1 MPKGFIYRYD
11 FRRKLIACCCD
22 NGHYKAALLGGSKES
37 SKSSITL
44 ASSWPLWARLSKIIK
59 PKKRYRKKGAIFT
72 VVWGLYGAWLSSLPA
87 YAQTL
92 SVRADGVTDTT
103 IIGSRDCSADCII
116 TGDSRSGS
124 NLFHSFGKFSLAD
137 GVTATFEDE
146 GATNIFANVSDEIS
160 IVNGRLAVRGP
171 GSANL
176 FLLNQH
182 GIIFGSNVA
191 LSIAGSFV
199 ASTAESVIFSDGLQ
213 FGIRNI
219 SEPLLTISTP
229 IGAPVGLQFGS
240 HPGEIVSY
248 SQARLSGVPSFF
260 PEPAGRPGGLAVSA
274 GQTLALVG
282 SRINLAGGSLIAKSG
297 RIELGS
303 VAADSLVSVSSNLH
317 MGYENVSEFA
327 DVQLTQSAQIDVS
340 GNRGFV
346 SIHGRNLLLADD
358 SLISNQIV
366 GTELPGSIE
375 LIADETIELDSSA
388 IYFFRTLGTS
398 GEGVALDVAANRLV
412 LKNGSLLLGA
422 TLSGLGDAGN
432 ITISALD
439 SVALFGASRETTNYI
454 TASSNSAGA
463 GGDITINTQRLWVS
477 DGSQIE
483 SVSGNT
489 GEGGDIVINATN
501 SVEVRGQAPIST
513 APAARRLLTF
523 VGLDFEPAATG
534 PSVSRISATSG
545 LAEVDSAQSMSK
557 GGSLTV
563 NTGVLSISDRAQVTV
578 GSFGRGD
585 SGDLNINARSVR
597 LDSGAQLSAA
607 ANLANGGNLR
617 LAGLETLILRRG
629 SSLSTSAGVGDGGNI
644 WIDADFVIA
653 QAFED
658 SDIVAKATGGRS
670 GNIIVDTFGVYGIA
684 PRRAI
689 ANNGTSDIDASS
701 EFGVSGTTAITQVP
715 SAMALGRPLLTAQP
729 LDVSTTVTH
738 QCGASGNSFVVS
750 ARGGVPIAPASA
762 VAMNSPLV
770 DLGDEAVDLGSRG
783 SRATSAIDSEHLEE
797 SSTPANAVS
806 TEVETVM
813 AETVTNSPN
822 WVEARSWY
830 TDEGGK
836 VVLSAQPERS
846 SDVSLAT
853 PGYCAG

>member
-1 MPKGFIYRYD
+1 
-11 FRRKLIACCCD
+11 
-22 NGHYKAALLGGSKES
+22 
-37 SKSSITL
+37 
-44 ASSWPLWARLSKIIK
+44 
-59 PKKRYRKKGAIFT
+59 
-72 VVWGLYGAWLSSLPA
+72 
-87 YAQTL
+87 
-92 SVRADGVTDTT
+92 
-103 IIGSRDCSADCII
+103 
-116 TGDSRSGS
+116 
-124 NLFHSFGKFSLAD
+124 
-137 GVTATFEDE
+137 
-146 GATNIFANVSDEIS
+146 
-160 IVNGRLAVRGP
+160 
-171 GSANL
+171 
-176 FLLNQH
+176 
-182 GIIFGSNVA
+182 
-191 LSIAGSFV
+191 
-199 ASTAESVIFSDGLQ
+199 
-213 FGIRNI
+213 
-219 SEPLLTISTP
+219 
-229 IGAPVGLQFGS
+229 
-240 HPGEIVSY
+240 
-248 SQARLSGVPSFF
+248 
-260 PEPAGRPGGLAVSA
+260 
-274 GQTLALVG
+274 
-282 SRINLAGGSLIAKSG
+282 
-297 RIELGS
+297 
-303 VAADSLVSVSSNLH
+303 
-317 MGYENVSEFA
+317 
-327 DVQLTQSAQIDVS
+327 
-340 GNRGFV
+340 
-346 SIHGRNLLLADD
+346 
-358 SLISNQIV
+358 
-366 GTELPGSIE
+366 
-375 LIADETIELDSSA
+375 
-388 IYFFRTLGTS
+388 
-398 GEGVALDVAANRLV
+398 
-412 LKNGSLLLGA
+412 
-422 TLSGLGDAGN
+422 
-432 ITISALD
+432 
-439 SVALFGASRETTNYI
+439 
-454 TASSNSAGA
+454 
-463 GGDITINTQRLWVS
+463 
-477 DGSQIE
+477 
-483 SVSGNT
+483 
-489 GEGGDIVINATN
+489 
-501 SVEVRGQAPIST
+501 
-513 APAARRLLTF
+513 
-523 VGLDFEPAATG
+523 
-534 PSVSRISATSG
+534 
-545 LAEVDSAQSMSK
+545 
-557 GGSLTV
+557 
-563 NTGVLSISDRAQVTV
+563 TGVLSISDRAQVTV